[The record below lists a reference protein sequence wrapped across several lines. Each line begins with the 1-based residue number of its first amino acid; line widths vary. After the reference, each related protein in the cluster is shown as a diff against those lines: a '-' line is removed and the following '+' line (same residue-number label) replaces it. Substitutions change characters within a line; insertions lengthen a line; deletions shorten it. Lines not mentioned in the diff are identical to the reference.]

1 MLKYNKAAVDEL
13 IEVIYPYLKDH
24 FSTELEKDTRPLY
37 SAIENFDPD
46 AQVYQG
52 ISKIAIESSRFNG
65 VVVKISKRGQYFLMD
80 YGNGQHHQWAPF
92 ICAKDGVDGNDYC
105 LAEYNK
111 YLALKEQGL
120 DSFVAETVLH
130 SSFEKD
136 GITFNIFVQ
145 EIVLSYMDC
154 CDCPLPSKE
163 SSTAAKEYQDEDDLD
178 NTVCGFTEDW
188 VANCIDNYGED
199 KLNNFLTYCC
209 EVDPDIRE
217 DNHYANYGY
226 RASNKTP
233 CILDY
238 SNFND

>member
-13 IEVIYPYLKDH
+13 IEVIYPYLNEH
-24 FSTELEKDTRPLY
+24 FEETSPLY
-37 SAIENFDPD
+37 SAVENFDHD
-46 AQVYQG
+46 AQLYHGV
-52 ISKIAIESSRFNG
+52 SKIAIECPRFNG

-80 YGNGQHHQWAPF
+80 REDGQDYEWAPF

-145 EIVLSYMDC
+145 EIVSSYMDC

-163 SSTAAKEYQDEDDLD
+163 SSTAAKEYQEEEDEND
-178 NTVCGFTEDW
+178 TICGFAEDW
-188 VANCIDNYGED
+188 VANCIDMYGQE
-199 KLNNFLTYCC
+199 KLDSFLTYCC
-209 EVDPDIRE
+209 EVDPDIRK

-226 RASNKTP
+226 RCCNKTP

-238 SNFND
+238 SNFDD